1 MGSDFAPVRAVPI
14 ALVNSPALLE
24 RGWRRLPFSI
34 YLGEEK
40 VQQSCCRDHA
50 ELSSHVAAEERS
62 PWYCFEGLEAQGLC
76 LWADNNGA
84 VGRLRKVCCFDS
96 KLEMNIR
103 SSKVE
108 WLAYIVLMRK
118 ETYVRVY
125 VVLLFVASL
134 RLAALTPFLQPLLR
148 RMSIV
153 SKLKNPA
160 LKNVEIGFT
169 TLLGWWQR
177 QNYRREKA
185 GAVGVTVKVP
195 GFLGQRKL
203 HTVLW

>member
-1 MGSDFAPVRAVPI
+1 
-14 ALVNSPALLE
+14 
-24 RGWRRLPFSI
+24 
-34 YLGEEK
+34 
-40 VQQSCCRDHA
+40 
-50 ELSSHVAAEERS
+50 
-62 PWYCFEGLEAQGLC
+62 
-76 LWADNNGA
+76 
-84 VGRLRKVCCFDS
+84 
-96 KLEMNIR
+96 
-103 SSKVE
+103 
-108 WLAYIVLMRK
+108 MRK

-169 TLLGWWQR
+169 TLLGWQR

-195 GFLGQRKL
+195 GFLWQRKL
-203 HTVLW
+203 HTVL